1 MAVVRLTL
9 GKATPYVFRN
19 DTLGKSVTDEQDKG
33 NGPPSEDECDG
44 LTTGDMARLS
54 KTTLRTVRF
63 YEQEGLISSEEREDG
78 CHRKFPRTEL
88 RKLQMIS
95 DLREAGLSLQDIKML
110 LGLKRACKT
119 PETAA
124 CQMADVLGRCI
135 SELQERIDTLAR
147 LRTEL
152 SNTINTI
159 RNCRDCREP
168 EFPAGCSDCEVT
180 EQDSSRTTELLWKNN

>member
-1 MAVVRLTL
+1 M
-9 GKATPYVFRN
+9 
-19 DTLGKSVTDEQDKG
+19 TDEQDKSDESG
-33 NGPPSEDECDG
+33 CPEGDESEG

-63 YEQEGLISSEEREDG
+63 YEQEGLISSQAREDG

-95 DLREAGLSLQDIKML
+95 DLREAGLSLHDIKML
-110 LGLKRACKT
+110 LGLKRACQT
-119 PETAA
+119 PERAA

-135 SELQERIDTLAR
+135 QELQERIDTLAR
-147 LRTEL
+147 LRSEL
-152 SNTINTI
+152 SKTIQTI
-159 RNCRDCREP
+159 RSCRDCPKP

-180 EQDSSRTTELLWKNN
+180 EHDSSRTTELLWKNN